1 MGEDLGIKHNHKN
14 KDFYKRTKEWRMGSG
29 YLLATQISLQANSV
43 VPSSVCLKSLLFI
56 DWIKVTRRVGPSRV
70 GFESGAF
77 VKRSQPERNTAW
89 ILEAA
94 GLVL

>member
-1 MGEDLGIKHNHKN
+1 MEDGEGRH
-14 KDFYKRTKEWRMGSG
+14 
-29 YLLATQISLQANSV
+29 LLATQISLQANSV

-56 DWIKVTRRVGPSRV
+56 DWIKETRGVGPSRV

-89 ILEAA
+89 YLQTA
-94 GLVL
+94 GLVLQLVL